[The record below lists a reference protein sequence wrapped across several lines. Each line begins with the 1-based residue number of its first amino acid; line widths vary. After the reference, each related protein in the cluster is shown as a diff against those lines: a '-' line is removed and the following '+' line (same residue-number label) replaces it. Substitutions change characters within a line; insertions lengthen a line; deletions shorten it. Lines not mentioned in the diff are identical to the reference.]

1 MKYIVYQNSRTT
13 SVRLN
18 IIGIYDTEQM
28 ANAVINKVRSKLLE
42 KTKLTQDTELFVMP
56 IEENKTYSFEYS
68 VGDNDIK
75 LNGQLPEVKNLI
87 TKTFDNGGYLP
98 F

>member
-1 MKYIVYQNSRTT
+1 MKYLLIQNSRTT
-13 SVRLN
+13 GVRLN
-18 IIGIYDTEQM
+18 IIGIYDTENM
-28 ANAVINKVRSKLLE
+28 AKAVRDKVRSKLLE
-42 KTKLTQDTELFVMP
+42 KITLTQDTELTIIP

-75 LNGQLPEVKNLI
+75 LNGQLSEVKNLI
-87 TKTFDNGGYLP
+87 TKTFEDDYLP

>member
-1 MKYIVYQNSRTT
+1 MKYIVYQNSRTEGIK
-13 SVRLN
+13 LN

-28 ANAVINKVRSKLLE
+28 AKAVQNKVRSKLLE
-42 KTKLTQDTELFVMP
+42 KTNLVQDTEIYIMS

-75 LNGQLPEVKNLI
+75 INGQLSEVKNLI
-87 TKTFDNGGYLP
+87 NKTIDTDYLP

>member
-1 MKYIVYQNSRTT
+1 MKYIVYQNSRTEG
-13 SVRLN
+13 VKLN

-28 ANAVINKVRSKLLE
+28 AKAVQNKVRSKLLE
-42 KTKLTQDTELFVMP
+42 KTNLVQDTEIYIMP

-75 LNGQLPEVKNLI
+75 INGQLSEVKNLI
-87 TKTFDNGGYLP
+87 NKTIDTDYLP

>member
-1 MKYIVYQNSRTT
+1 MKYIVYQNSRTEGIK
-13 SVRLN
+13 LN

-28 ANAVINKVRSKLLE
+28 AKAVQNKVRSKLLE
-42 KTKLTQDTELFVMP
+42 KTNLVQDTEIYIMP

-75 LNGQLPEVKNLI
+75 INGQLSEVKNLI
-87 TKTFDNGGYLP
+87 NKTIDTDYLP

>member
-1 MKYIVYQNSRTT
+1 
-13 SVRLN
+13 
-18 IIGIYDTEQM
+18 M
-28 ANAVINKVRSKLLE
+28 AKAVQNKVRSKLLE
-42 KTKLTQDTELFVMP
+42 KTNLVQDTEIYIMP

-75 LNGQLPEVKNLI
+75 INGQLSEVKNLI
-87 TKTFDNGGYLP
+87 NKTIDTDYLP

>member
-1 MKYIVYQNSRTT
+1 MKYILIQNSRTIGI
-13 SVRLN
+13 RLN
-18 IIGIYDTEQM
+18 IIGIYDTENM
-28 ANAVINKVRSKLLE
+28 AKAVRDKVRSKLLE
-42 KTKLTQDTELFVMP
+42 KITLTQDTELTIIP

-75 LNGQLPEVKNLI
+75 LNGQLSEVKNLI
-87 TKTFDNGGYLP
+87 TKTFEDDYLP

>member
-1 MKYIVYQNSRTT
+1 MKYLLIQNSRTT
-13 SVRLN
+13 GVRLN
-18 IIGIYDTEQM
+18 IIGIYDTENM
-28 ANAVINKVRSKLLE
+28 AKAVRDKVRSKLLE
-42 KTKLTQDTELFVMP
+42 KTTLTQDTELTIIP

-75 LNGQLPEVKNLI
+75 INGQLPEVKNLI
-87 TKTFDNGGYLP
+87 TKTFEDDYLP

>member
-1 MKYIVYQNSRTT
+1 MKYLVVQNSRTYG
-13 SVRLN
+13 VRLN
-18 IIGIYDTEQM
+18 VIGVYDTEDM
-28 ANAVINKVRSKLLE
+28 AKAVRDKVRAKLLE
-42 KTKLTQDTELFVMP
+42 KTTLSQDTEPSIIP

-75 LNGQLPEVKNLI
+75 LNGQLKEVKNLI
-87 TKTFDNGGYLP
+87 TKDFSDDYLP